1 MSIPPNATSPRASA
15 LFESRRYLYP
25 LLLRTRSQ
33 FAGTG
38 AEQNYFVSEKTQSLG
53 KDQSLVKMT
62 RPEGSS
68 FLRIDRGRSVKPD
81 ESLPEPGR

>member
-1 MSIPPNATSPRASA
+1 MSISPNATSPRAPA
-15 LFESRRYLYP
+15 LFASLRYLSP
-25 LLLRTRSQ
+25 LLLRTRPQ
-33 FAGTG
+33 FARIG